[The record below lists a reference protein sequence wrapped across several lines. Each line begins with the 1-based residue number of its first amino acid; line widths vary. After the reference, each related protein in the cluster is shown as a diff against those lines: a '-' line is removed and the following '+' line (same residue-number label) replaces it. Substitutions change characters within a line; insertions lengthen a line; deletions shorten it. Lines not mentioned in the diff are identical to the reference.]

1 MNNKLY
7 TVNIQTKLLFLRR
20 WKSQMFKPGMGLR
33 TIEDLEAEKK
43 RKAAEEADENP
54 MNFTIFGNHRQPKPD
69 PFFYSDRK
77 GGRGYSDYS
86 TQIYSNRPYVW
97 QPIRKLYKFNYILMG
112 ILGAIFLGFSQELW
126 DEIDDLSAQFFPKA
140 AEIEKGAN
148 DELKEDGNGK
158 VPESEVSEG
167 QHSDAECSIIPEEVA
182 KKKKPKIGFRER
194 RIIEYENRL
203 RAFSSPDKIFRYFAT
218 LKSAGHDGN
227 YEVFMTPEDFVR
239 SLTPGVM
246 QPRNLGLD
254 KFKVFNPQKHKC
266 SFTDPDNIFTKLGT
280 HGLISFTDYL
290 FLMTVLSTSQSEFKL
305 AFGIFDVN
313 SDSSLDKDEFLK
325 VQRLLLSQTNVGQR
339 HRDHVMG
346 NSAFKWS
353 PDSAIINY
361 FFGKEGEHK
370 LNIDTF
376 LEFQHDLHR
385 DILKIEFERRDPE
398 SNPVGII
405 SEVSFAELLLMHA
418 GLPEKRQKRMMKRI
432 RRRYRASGKHP
443 GISFDEVNAF
453 FQVLYY
459 IDTIDTALHFYKLAG
474 KPLTKEM
481 LMKTARRVA
490 GVRLTEHLVDVVVTL
505 FDEDLDGE
513 LSHKEFVAVM
523 KKRMQ
528 RGLEKPKDTG
538 FFRILDAGWECG
550 KRQVLDYLEL
560 RS

>member
-1 MNNKLY
+1 MNKHLF
-7 TVNIQTKLLFLRR
+7 TVNIQSKLILRR
-20 WKSQMFKPGMGLR
+20 WKSEMFKPGGGLR
-33 TIEDLEAEKK
+33 TVADIENEKQQK
-43 RKAAEEADENP
+43 IAEETDEDP
-54 MNFTIFGNHRQPKPD
+54 MNYTIFGNRKKPKVD

-86 TQIYSNRPYVW
+86 NQIYSNRPYIW
-97 QPIRKLYKFNYILMG
+97 QPIRKYYKANYYLV
-112 ILGAIFLGFSQELW
+112 GALSIIFLLFSSELW
-126 DEIDDLSAQFFPKA
+126 DEIDEISAPFFPKA
-140 AEIEKGAN
+140 AEIEKEA
-148 DELKEDGNGK
+148 KREDGK
-158 VPESEVSEG
+158 VSEDEHSEG
-167 QHSDAECSIIPEEVA
+167 QDSDIECHIVSEEVA

-203 RAFSSPDKIFRYFAT
+203 RAYSSPDKIFRYFAT
-218 LKSAGHDGN
+218 LKSAGQDGN

-254 KFKVFNPQKHKC
+254 KFKIFNPQKYKC
-266 SFTDPDNIFTKLGT
+266 QFTDPDNIFTKLGT

-305 AFGIFDVN
+305 AFGIFDIN
-313 SDSSLDKDEFLK
+313 TDASLDKEEFLK
-325 VQRLLLSQTNVGQR
+325 VQKLLLSQTNVGQR
-339 HRDHVMG
+339 HRDHIMG

-353 PDSAIINY
+353 SDSAITSY
-361 FFGKEGEHK
+361 FFGKEGENK
-370 LNIDTF
+370 LSIDTF

-418 GLPEKRQKRMMKRI
+418 GLPEKKQKRMMKRI
-432 RRRYRASGKHP
+432 RRRYKSAGKHP

-481 LMKTARRVA
+481 LMKVARRVA
-490 GVRLTEHLVDVVVTL
+490 GVRLTDHLVDVVVTL
-505 FDEDLDGE
+505 FDDDCDNQ
-513 LSHKEFVAVM
+513 LSHREFVAIM

-538 FFRILDAGWECG
+538 FFRIVDAVYECS
-550 KRQVLDYLEL
+550 KRQVLDYLEM